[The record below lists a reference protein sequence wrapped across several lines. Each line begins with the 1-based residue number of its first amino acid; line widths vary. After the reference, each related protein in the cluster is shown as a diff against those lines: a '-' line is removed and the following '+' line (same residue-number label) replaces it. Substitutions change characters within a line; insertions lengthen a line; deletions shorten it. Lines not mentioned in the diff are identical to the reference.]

1 MPDKFN
7 KVGINV
13 NKALMELAEK
23 FNFSKKLI
31 ITKKNE
37 GELLLIKKNRFVSSV
52 YIPSLFCIKAF
63 PRA

>member
-31 ITKKNE
+31 ITKK
-37 GELLLIKKNRFVSSV
+37 K
-52 YIPSLFCIKAF
+52 
-63 PRA
+63 